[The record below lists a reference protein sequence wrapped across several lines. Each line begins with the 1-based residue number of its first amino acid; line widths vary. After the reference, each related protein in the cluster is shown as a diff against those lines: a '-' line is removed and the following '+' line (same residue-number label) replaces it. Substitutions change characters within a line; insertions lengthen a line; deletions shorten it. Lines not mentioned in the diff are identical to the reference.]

1 MMTRASPSIVSLSE
15 RRRRRRWFAR
25 RRAAR
30 RLPPSPRS
38 IRPRRL
44 SSRCRASSRARTC
57 PHSSGSS
64 YFGALVLASSSERA
78 FTRTNPNRH
87 CEGPEESSR
96 TSALLVLNRARFPRP
111 RARLLL
117 ERTSDEAETSRE
129 RALDSG
135 IARGSTCAG
144 RRDATR
150 APSYPLVV
158 SSTTHDGETRRR
170 DAPSSRRE
178 IQRERKDAVER
189 CLKLFQRARARQRLG
204 PR

>member
-1 MMTRASPSIVSLSE
+1 MTTRASPSIVSLSE

-44 SSRCRASSRARTC
+44 SSRLRASSRARTC

-96 TSALLVLNRARFPRP
+96 TSALLVPNRARFPRP

-144 RRDATR
+144 RRDAS
-150 APSYPLVV
+150 AELPFSIVYN
-158 SSTTHDGETRRR
+158 TRRR
-170 DAPSSRRE
+170 DASTRHVDETRSLRDVKSNANEKTRSS
-178 IQRERKDAVER
+178 DV
-189 CLKLFQRARARQRLG
+189 
-204 PR
+204 